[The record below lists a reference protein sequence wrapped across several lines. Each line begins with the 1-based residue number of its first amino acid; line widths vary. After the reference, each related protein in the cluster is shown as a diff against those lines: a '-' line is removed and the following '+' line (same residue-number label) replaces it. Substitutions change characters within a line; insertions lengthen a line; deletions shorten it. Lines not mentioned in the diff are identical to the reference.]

1 MSTPKTITFRT
12 DELTFEKIEKLKESL
27 FEGNEVSNSEVLR
40 YAIDS
45 LFNNQNRATYD
56 DEEIIKLVQSF
67 ITVGFF
73 KSVSDNKSD
82 LVNFNLLANILGVVQ
97 EAYEDFEIGEIREVG
112 NLYID
117 DETITIGK
125 LVRFKHRLL
134 PMLFLQVM
142 KVDSNYYNDLTDDEL
157 ADFILDKFADDGFKN
172 RAEKLFGIR

>member
-12 DELTFEKIEKLKESL
+12 DESTFEKIERLKEIL
-27 FEGNEVSNSEVLR
+27 FEDKEVSNSEVLR

-45 LFNNQNRATYD
+45 LFNNQNRVTYD
-56 DEEIIKLVQSF
+56 DEEIIKLVQSY

-73 KSVSDNKSD
+73 KSVSENKYD
-82 LVNFNLLANILGVVQ
+82 LVNFTLLTNILAVVQ
-97 EAYEDFEIGEIREVG
+97 EAYEEFEIGEIREVG

-134 PMLFLQVM
+134 PILFLQVM
-142 KVDSNYYNDLTDDEL
+142 KVDFDSYNDLTDDEL
-157 ADFILDKFADDGFKN
+157 ADFILSQFADDDFKKG
-172 RAEKLFGIR
+172 AEKLFGIK